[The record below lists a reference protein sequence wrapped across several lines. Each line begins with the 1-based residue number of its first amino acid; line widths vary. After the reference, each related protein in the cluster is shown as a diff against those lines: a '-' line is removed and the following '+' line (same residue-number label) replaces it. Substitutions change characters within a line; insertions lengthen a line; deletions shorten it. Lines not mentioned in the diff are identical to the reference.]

1 MDVKTKKRALSPHL
15 IVFVIL
21 MVCSSTLL
29 ALSTGGFILNFK
41 SIGFSFMSSLQKG
54 THHLVSSVSD
64 FFNSVKELS
73 VLRKEYE
80 VLTLKLQDYE
90 YLQRNNAEI
99 RKENELLREQLSF
112 SQSLA
117 EKNYPALVIGRDPH
131 AAYSALTIDKGSMH
145 NIKKN
150 MSVIAIQNGDVGLVG
165 KIVMVGLTSSMVMPV
180 YDFQCNIS
188 ARIQTTRDIG
198 IVNGRGSANS
208 PLLLQYVKNKVIDEL
223 QFGDVIVTSGESET
237 YTKDIPIG
245 RIISI
250 KNLDY
255 DNSLE
260 IELDPIIDFSRLE
273 TVIVVDLPIRGEW

>member
-1 MDVKTKKRALSPHL
+1 MDTKTKKRPFKPHV

-21 MVCSSTLL
+21 LVTSSTLL

-41 SIGFSFMSSLQKG
+41 AIGFSFMSSIQKTSYG
-54 THHLVSSVSD
+54 ILSSVSG

-80 VLTLKLQDYE
+80 VLIQKLQDYE

-99 RKENELLREQLSF
+99 RKENERLKEQLSF
-112 SQSLA
+112 SKTIS
-117 EKNYPALVIGRDPH
+117 EKNYPALVIGRDPN
-131 AAYSALTIDKGSMH
+131 AAYSAITIDKGSMH

-150 MSVIAIQNGDVGLVG
+150 MSVIAIQNGNVGLVG
-165 KIVMVGLTSSMVMPV
+165 KIVMVGFTTSMVMPI

-188 ARIQTTRDIG
+188 ARIQSTRDIG
-198 IVNGRGSANS
+198 LVNGKGSANNY
-208 PLLLQYVKNKVIDEL
+208 LVLQYIKNKVLDEL
-223 QFGDVIVTSGESET
+223 QFGDIVVTSGESDT

-245 RIISI
+245 RIVSI

-260 IELDPIIDFSRLE
+260 IELDPVIDFSRLE
-273 TVIVVDLPIRGEW
+273 TVLIVDLPVRGEW